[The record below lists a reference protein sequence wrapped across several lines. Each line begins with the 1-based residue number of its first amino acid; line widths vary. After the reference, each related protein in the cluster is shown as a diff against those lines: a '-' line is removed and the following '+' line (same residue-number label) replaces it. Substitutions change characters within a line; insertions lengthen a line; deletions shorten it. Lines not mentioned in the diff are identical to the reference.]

1 METGLLA
8 RQPPAPRRTC
18 VGCRQRADRSRLLRV
33 VAGRVDGVLTLLPDP
48 RARLPG
54 RGAWVHPDLACLD
67 LAERRRAF
75 PRALRLQGQ
84 VEVSAVRAHLRQ
96 AGTTSSTT
104 PSSTLST
111 TENSPPSTSTG
122 SGSASDGHPMSS
134 QR

>member
-1 METGLLA
+1 
-8 RQPPAPRRTC
+8 

-33 VAGRVDGVLTLLPDP
+33 VAGRVDGVLTLLPDA

-54 RGAWVHPDLACLD
+54 RGAWLHPDTACLD

-75 PRALRLQGQ
+75 PRALRLQGP
-84 VEVSAVRAHLRQ
+84 VELSGVRAHLQ
-96 AGTTSSTT
+96 QLGST
-104 PSSTLST
+104 PST
-111 TENSPPSTSTG
+111 TESSPPSTSTG